1 MKLTKSLFLAF
12 AGLGLFACS
21 NEDVIDNGGVIDGTG
36 AVTVK
41 IVNPLT
47 RSISNPT
54 LGGDNIKVEGGDITV
69 KLFEQGKENGEPVQ
83 TATIKASEIQK
94 GITTVKFW
102 NISNPGKITVSRNGG
117 IEDYN
122 ETQINAGSPN
132 MQAEPKLIP
141 VFGSTT
147 KFTLTANSESPALSD
162 DDKYVD
168 AGAKDEDKNKK
179 FQMYTA
185 TVNMEIPVARLEIS
199 NIKHIVTTG
208 ETQHAKDDCKFSTL
222 TIDGVYLDNVRP
234 TFNAVPADYY
244 FESGAGTGSGV
255 SPLKDAISGNTD
267 FMTEN
272 AVWPAA
278 VEGQAKAYA
287 YNFYAPAE
295 GDEATA
301 AGNPIFKIYFKKAT
315 SSEPTKPVSEPRY
328 AVIEKYLDGEGHEVI
343 FRRGHI
349 YRITNAQLNDENIT
363 GDESGE
369 TLYGITVTVVEA
381 AWTPVDIEAD
391 WAE

>member
-21 NEDVIDNGGVIDGTG
+21 NEDVTDNGGVINGTG

-54 LGGDNIKVEGGDITV
+54 LGGDNITVGGGDITV
-69 KLFEQGKENGEPVQ
+69 NLFEQGKEDKPVQ

-122 ETQINAGSPN
+122 KTQINAVSPD

-147 KFTLTANSESPALSD
+147 KFTLTASSESPALSD
-162 DDKYVD
+162 DDDYVD
-168 AGAKDEDKNKK
+168 AGAEDEDKNKK

-199 NIKHIVTTG
+199 NIKH
-208 ETQHAKDDCKFSTL
+208 
-222 TIDGVYLDNVRP
+222 
-234 TFNAVPADYY
+234 
-244 FESGAGTGSGV
+244 
-255 SPLKDAISGNTD
+255 
-267 FMTEN
+267 
-272 AVWPAA
+272 
-278 VEGQAKAYA
+278 
-287 YNFYAPAE
+287 
-295 GDEATA
+295 
-301 AGNPIFKIYFKKAT
+301 
-315 SSEPTKPVSEPRY
+315 SSF
-328 AVIEKYLDGEGHEVI
+328 G
-343 FRRGHI
+343 FR
-349 YRITNAQLNDENIT
+349 N
-363 GDESGE
+363 
-369 TLYGITVTVVEA
+369 
-381 AWTPVDIEAD
+381 
-391 WAE
+391 